1 MLYFPPMET
10 PLVFATQLA
19 QRIGKLLLEFYA
31 EATFQTSLK
40 PVRTVVTEVDLI
52 ADRLIAQAIQERFP
66 EDVLISEE
74 LQPAYAAQSRS
85 AARGNGAEPAL
96 WVVDPID
103 GTTNFSLGLHYWGVL
118 IARLVN
124 GWPETGVMYFPL
136 IDELY
141 TAQRGEGAFFN
152 GKRLQVQPSN
162 PDQTTTFFSCCSHTH
177 RRYRV
182 SVPYKTRILG
192 SAGYSMCC
200 VACGVALLSFD
211 ATPKVWDI
219 AAGWLLVSE
228 AGGNVETLDGSQ
240 PFPLQPGIEYARQ
253 SYPTLSAATPEIAAR
268 ARLQIV
274 LK

>member
-1 MLYFPPMET
+1 MLYFPPVET
-10 PLVFATQLA
+10 PLVFATRLA
-19 QRIGKLLLEFYA
+19 QRTGKLLLEYYG

-40 PVRTVVTEVDLI
+40 PDRTVVTEVDLI
-52 ADRLIAQAIQERFP
+52 ADRLIAQAIRERFP

-74 LQPAYAAQSRS
+74 LQPVYATQIRS
-85 AARGNGAEPAL
+85 ATPGSQAEPAV
-96 WVVDPID
+96 WVIDPID

-136 IDELY
+136 INELY

-152 GKRLQVQPSN
+152 GKRLQIQSLN
-162 PDQTTTFFSCCSHTH
+162 PYQTATFFSCCSHTH
-177 RRYRV
+177 RRYQV

-192 SAGYSMCC
+192 SAGYSLCS
-200 VACGVALLSFD
+200 VARGVALVSFE

-228 AGGNVETLDGSQ
+228 AGGTVETLDGSQ
-240 PFPLQPGIEYARQ
+240 PFPLQPGIEYASQ

>member
-1 MLYFPPMET
+1 MLYFPPVET
-10 PLVFATQLA
+10 PLVFATRLA
-19 QRIGKLLLEFYA
+19 QRTGKLLLEYHG

-40 PVRTVVTEVDLI
+40 PDRTVVTEVDLI
-52 ADRLIAQAIQERFP
+52 ADRLIAQAIQEQFP

-74 LQPAYAAQSRS
+74 LQPAYTAQIHS
-85 AARGNGAEPAL
+85 AARGSQVEPAV
-96 WVVDPID
+96 WVIDPID

-136 IDELY
+136 INELY

-152 GKRLQVQPSN
+152 GKRLQIQSPN
-162 PDQTTTFFSCCSHTH
+162 PYQTATFFSCCSHTH

-200 VACGVALLSFD
+200 VARGVALIDFE

-228 AGGNVETLDGSQ
+228 AGGTIGTLDGSQ
-240 PFPLQPGIEYARQ
+240 PFPLQSGIEYASQ

>member
-1 MLYFPPMET
+1 MLYFGRMET
-10 PLVFATQLA
+10 PLSFATLLA
-19 QRIGKLLLEFYA
+19 QRIGKLLLEYYG

-40 PVRTVVTEVDLI
+40 PDRTVVTEVDLI
-52 ADRLIAQAIQERFP
+52 ADRLIAQAIRERFP
-66 EDVLISEE
+66 EDGLISEE

-85 AARGNGAEPAL
+85 AARSNGPEPAM

-124 GWPETGVMYFPL
+124 GWPETGVLYFPL
-136 IDELY
+136 IQELY

-152 GKRLQVQPSN
+152 GKRLQVQPPN
-162 PDQTTTFFSCCSHTH
+162 PDQSATFFSCCSHTH

-200 VACGVALLSFD
+200 VAGGVALLSFE

-228 AGGNVETLDGSQ
+228 AGGSVETLDGSQ
-240 PFPLQPGIEYARQ
+240 PFPLQPGIEYASQ

>member
-1 MLYFPPMET
+1 MLYFPPVET
-10 PLVFATQLA
+10 PLVFATRLA
-19 QRIGKLLLEFYA
+19 QQTGKLLLEYYG

-40 PVRTVVTEVDLI
+40 PDRTVVTEVDLI
-52 ADRLIAQAIQERFP
+52 ADRLIAQAIHERFP

-74 LQPAYAAQSRS
+74 LQPAYHTQIRS
-85 AARGNGAEPAL
+85 AAPGSQTEPAL
-96 WVVDPID
+96 WVIDPID

-136 IDELY
+136 INELY

-152 GKRLQVQPSN
+152 GKRLQIQSPN
-162 PDQTTTFFSCCSHTH
+162 PYQMATFFSCCSHTH
-177 RRYRV
+177 RRYQVR
-182 SVPYKTRILG
+182 VPYKTRILG

-200 VACGVALLSFD
+200 VARGVALISFE

-228 AGGNVETLDGSQ
+228 AGGTVETLDGSQ
-240 PFPLQPGIEYARQ
+240 PFPLRPGIEYASQ